1 MSRRLSRTVPIA
13 IATALI
19 LSTGAARAQDAAP
32 LPPTH
37 ADSLLAE
44 GRWAEAEAAY
54 YQQSE
59 RAPRDPVARAALGRF
74 IAMKGAVRPGM
85 VLIAE
90 ARKFGLGREATR
102 ELVTPLSAII
112 EWRTEAAALKRDSTL
127 AARPPAD
134 RRALFQIALPRTDV
148 EGRPI
153 RADAG
158 VSEVTW
164 YDVVDRQV
172 GLDSIN
178 ARTRPIGIEVFEA
191 LAPSM
196 DVRDGEVTL
205 HANPRSAL
213 SATGRRYQVLRTPRV
228 VWVLLGDRRVLPLA
242 EALRELEP
250 RWWQLDLPHG
260 LLVVR

>member
-1 MSRRLSRTVPIA
+1 ML
-13 IATALI
+13 ALVMAVA
-19 LSTGAARAQDAAP
+19 GMANVVRAQGSAP
-32 LPPTH
+32 LPPTRG
-37 ADSLLAE
+37 DSLLAE

-90 ARKFGLGREATR
+90 ARKFGLDRETTR
-102 ELVTPLSAII
+102 ALVTPLSAIL
-112 EWRTEAAALKRDSTL
+112 EWRSEASAFKRDSTL
-127 AARPPAD
+127 VARPPND
-134 RRALFQIALPRTDV
+134 RRALYQIALPRTDA
-148 EGRPI
+148 EGRPLPPLG
-153 RADAG
+153 G

-164 YDVVDRQV
+164 YDVVDRQI

-191 LAPSM
+191 LSPSM

-213 SATGRRYQVLRTPRV
+213 SATGRRYQVLRTSRGVRV
-228 VWVLLGDRRVLPLA
+228 LMGERRVLSLA
-242 EALRELEP
+242 EALRELDP
-250 RWWQLDLPHG
+250 SWWQLDLPHG
-260 LLVVR
+260 ILVVR

>member
-1 MSRRLSRTVPIA
+1 MRVRTHATLALVIA
-13 IATALI
+13 VACMANVL
-19 LSTGAARAQDAAP
+19 RAQGSAP
-32 LPPTH
+32 LPPTR

-90 ARKFGLGREATR
+90 ARKFGLDRETTR

-112 EWRTEAAALKRDSTL
+112 EWRNEATALKRDSTL
-127 AARPPAD
+127 GARPPND
-134 RRALFQIALPRTDV
+134 RRAIFQIALPRTDGD
-148 EGRPI
+148 GRPLPPQG
-153 RADAG
+153 G

-164 YDVVDRQV
+164 HDIVDRQI

-191 LAPSM
+191 LSPSM
-196 DVRDGEVTL
+196 DMRDGEVTL

-213 SATGRRYQVLRTPRV
+213 SATGRRYQVLRTPRGV
-228 VWVLLGDRRVLPLA
+228 RVLMGERRVLPLA
-242 EALRELEP
+242 EALRELDP
-250 RWWQLDLPHG
+250 TWWQLDLPHG
-260 LLVVR
+260 VLVVR

>member
-1 MSRRLSRTVPIA
+1 MIA
-13 IATALI
+13 LVLGLMCTANVV
-19 LSTGAARAQDAAP
+19 RAQDSAP
-32 LPPTH
+32 LPPSR
-37 ADSLLAE
+37 ADSLLAD

-54 YQQSE
+54 YQRSA

-90 ARKFGLGREATR
+90 ARRFGLDKETTR
-102 ELVTPLSAII
+102 KLVTPLSTIL
-112 EWRTEAAALKRDSTL
+112 EWRSEAAAFQRDSTFG
-127 AARPPAD
+127 ARPPND
-134 RRALFQIALPRTDV
+134 PKALFQIVLPRTDAD
-148 EGRPI
+148 GRPLT
-153 RADAG
+153 DQSG

-164 YDVVDRQV
+164 YDVVDRQI

-191 LAPSM
+191 LLPSV

-213 SATGRRYQVLRTPRV
+213 SATGRRYQVLRTPRAV
-228 VWVLLGDRRVLPLA
+228 RVLMGQRRVLPLA
-242 EALRELEP
+242 EALRELDP
-250 RWWQLDLPHG
+250 GWWQLDLPHG
-260 LLVVR
+260 ILVVR